1 MPFFRFE
8 SQVMQIHSALSA
20 LLKPVRQDSTTSGE
34 HTLYLF
40 ASHFTTEH
48 LYQSWSQQVHTY
60 SGPCAMFLWK
70 KFIIQNWV
78 TFVFSCVSTSLL
90 HVSCDTL
97 GRSWNGVSV
106 SVSAFFGISI
116 YFFDVLRVI
125 QFLFSGHLFVNFPYV
140 LCILCF
146 SSSCCLFI
154 DFLNMLQVLCF
165 SFSHYLLV
173 NFPYVLCV
181 LSILF
186 SHRLFVH
193 IPYVL
198 WVLSFCFSTDCLLI
212 SLVCSGLFAFC
223 FLTVCLLIFIMN
235 SGFFAFHFLK
245 EWPSISLTCS
255 RFSFLFLAAWF
266 FLFLVVLLIMQLLC
280 STLPFSIFLNF
291 SSALLSCIP
300 SCRLLCKF
308 YVSYCGQL
316 ECFNLH
322 FMHICCCFQS
332 STFKYGNIMNFIWVP
347 NVNT

>member
-1 MPFFRFE
+1 
-8 SQVMQIHSALSA
+8 
-20 LLKPVRQDSTTSGE
+20 
-34 HTLYLF
+34 
-40 ASHFTTEH
+40 
-48 LYQSWSQQVHTY
+48 
-60 SGPCAMFLWK
+60 
-70 KFIIQNWV
+70 
-78 TFVFSCVSTSLL
+78 
-90 HVSCDTL
+90 
-97 GRSWNGVSV
+97 
-106 SVSAFFGISI
+106 
-116 YFFDVLRVI
+116 
-125 QFLFSGHLFVNFPYV
+125 
-140 LCILCF
+140 
-146 SSSCCLFI
+146 
-154 DFLNMLQVLCF
+154 MLQVLCF

-223 FLTVCLLIFIMN
+223 FLTVCLLIFIMY

-300 SCRLLCKF
+300 SCSLLCKF

-316 ECFNLH
+316 DCFNLH